1 MVGEDI
7 VMGNVTFRIHIFN
20 CFIVPCSFGF
30 TLCLTE
36 LYHRDGRPPG
46 CVTKTQV
53 RQIELMICDAGGSS
67 MFDSLRQLSYN
78 DGDVIVICYSIT
90 DRDSLQNVSERWRPE
105 MLSHVTSD
113 RPIVLVATKKDL
125 RDSDHS
131 FSSVRGSD
139 KLHQEP
145 VTTLEG
151 QEMREKLD
159 AVDFIECSAKQDD
172 GVRELFQR
180 VAEVGLESS
189 RSRRKKFCRQS

>member
-1 MVGEDI
+1 MGTEVKAILVGDAGCGKSCLFFRLLNGQFIPKQQVES
-7 VMGNVTFRIHIFN
+7 TFERGASTVF
-20 CFIVPCSFGF
+20 VKGQ
-30 TLCLTE
+30 
-36 LYHRDGRPPG
+36 
-46 CVTKTQV
+46 K
-53 RQIELMICDAGGSS
+53 IELMICDAGGSS
-67 MFDSLRQLSYN
+67 IFDSLRQLSYN
-78 DGDVIVICYSIT
+78 DVDVIVMCYSIT
-90 DRDSLQNVSERWRPE
+90 DRDSLQNLSERWRPE
-105 MLSHVTSD
+105 MMNSVTSD

-139 KLHQEP
+139 KVQQEP

-151 QEMREKLD
+151 QEMRGKLH

-189 RSRRKKFCRQS
+189 RSQRKKLK

>member
-1 MVGEDI
+1 MGTEVKAIVVGDAGCGKSCLLLRFLKGHFITNDEA
-7 VMGNVTFRIHIFN
+7 GSTFETGTSTVF
-20 CFIVPCSFGF
+20 VQGQ
-30 TLCLTE
+30 
-36 LYHRDGRPPG
+36 
-46 CVTKTQV
+46 K
-53 RQIELMICDAGGSS
+53 IELMVCDTGGSS

-125 RDSDHS
+125 RDSDLS

-189 RSRRKKFCRQS
+189 RSRRKKICRQS